1 MKKRIIGATLITVV
15 CALLI
20 SNLVGVLLFRSR
32 EMDAARNTLQ
42 ELLVLMDA
50 QSAITD
56 PDGLAQQFHAAAPD
70 KRLTIIDTDGTVLAD
85 TEANPQTLEDHNSRP
100 EVEQAAATGWGEA
113 VRHSETLGTSM
124 FYVSKRFADGMV
136 GRASMP
142 LSSIDSLVW
151 NGVWGFL
158 IASAAGLLLAL
169 ILARRTA
176 NRVVAPLSAVGSAL
190 QSVLD
195 GTRASGLEDYQAD
208 DELRPILRYIDK
220 LMERL
225 GGYIQSITAERDKV
239 GLILDCMDEGLI
251 LLDEAGNVLAINR
264 AARTL
269 FGFPEGEEDDGALLL
284 TRSRRLRE
292 AIQESRVR
300 HSSVNVLAI
309 NRAARTLFGFPEGE
323 EDDGALLLT
332 RSRRLREAIQE
343 SRVRHSSVVLDVDA
357 LTEDAQSLRLFVSP
371 VSGRQ
376 YEGQAVGTSIL
387 ISDVTELKKAEG
399 IRSEFTANVSHELKT
414 PLTSIKGFTDML
426 ASGMVASPEDQKRFI
441 TMIGVEVDR
450 LIDLINDILKLSELE
465 SVTIPQSE
473 ERSDVL
479 TIARDTAA
487 FLTPTAKAAE
497 VTLSVDG
504 GPATVAV
511 PQGRLKE
518 LLLNLV
524 GNGIKYNEP
533 GGTVRTAVSVRD
545 GQAVIAVSDTGIGIP
560 PEAQSRVFERFYRV
574 DKGRARKNG
583 GTGLGLAI
591 VKHIVQ
597 LYGGTLTLESAVGKG
612 STFTVTLP
620 LAKDNA

>member
-1 MKKRIIGATLITVV
+1 
-15 CALLI
+15 
-20 SNLVGVLLFRSR
+20 
-32 EMDAARNTLQ
+32 
-42 ELLVLMDA
+42 
-50 QSAITD
+50 
-56 PDGLAQQFHAAAPD
+56 
-70 KRLTIIDTDGTVLAD
+70 
-85 TEANPQTLEDHNSRP
+85 
-100 EVEQAAATGWGEA
+100 
-113 VRHSETLGTSM
+113 M
-124 FYVSKRFADGMV
+124 FS
-136 GRASMP
+136 
-142 LSSIDSLVW
+142 
-151 NGVWGFL
+151 
-158 IASAAGLLLAL
+158 
-169 ILARRTA
+169 
-176 NRVVAPLSAVGSAL
+176 
-190 QSVLD
+190 
-195 GTRASGLEDYQAD
+195 
-208 DELRPILRYIDK
+208 
-220 LMERL
+220 
-225 GGYIQSITAERDKV
+225 
-239 GLILDCMDEGLI
+239 
-251 LLDEAGNVLAINR
+251 
-264 AARTL
+264 
-269 FGFPEGEEDDGALLL
+269 
-284 TRSRRLRE
+284 
-292 AIQESRVR
+292 
-300 HSSVNVLAI
+300 
-309 NRAARTLFGFPEGE
+309 
-323 EDDGALLLT
+323 
-332 RSRRLREAIQE
+332 
-343 SRVRHSSVVLDVDA
+343 RHSSVVLDVDA

-533 GGTVRTAVSVRD
+533 GGTVHTAVSVRD

-597 LYGGTLTLESAVGKG
+597 LYGGTVTLESAVGKG

>member
-124 FYVSKRFADGMV
+124 LYVSKRFADGMV

-195 GTRASGLEDYQAD
+195 GTRASGLEEYQAD

-269 FGFPEGEEDDGALLL
+269 FGFPD
-284 TRSRRLRE
+284 
-292 AIQESRVR
+292 
-300 HSSVNVLAI
+300 
-309 NRAARTLFGFPEGE
+309 GE

-414 PLTSIKGFTDML
+414 PLQGIVGSAELIQ
-426 ASGMVASPEDQKRFI
+426 SGMVKPEDMPRFVGHI
-441 TMIGVEVDR
+441 HDEASRMVTLVEDIIRLSQLDEEKAQLEKQPVDLHMIA
-450 LIDLINDILKLSELE
+450 
-465 SVTIPQSE
+465 
-473 ERSDVL
+473 SDVVKRLQDVAKKNQITLML
-479 TIARDTAA
+479 TGK
-487 FLTPTAKAAE
+487 PT
-497 VTLSVDG
+497 VVNG
-504 GPATVAV
+504 N
-511 PQGRLKE
+511 PQILDE
-518 LLLNLV
+518 MIYNLCD
-524 GNGIKYNEP
+524 NAIKYNKPFGEVEVNVSMAKEHP
-533 GGTVRTAVSVRD
+533 VLTVED
-545 GQAVIAVSDTGIGIP
+545 DGIGIP
-560 PEAQSRVFERFYRV
+560 VDDQARIFERFYRV
-574 DKGRARKNG
+574 DKSHSRQIG
-583 GTGLGLAI
+583 GTGLGLSI
-591 VKHIVQ
+591 VKHGAIYHKAKVELKSALGEGTTVRIV
-597 LYGGTLTLESAVGKG
+597 
-612 STFTVTLP
+612 F
-620 LAKDNA
+620 

>member
-195 GTRASGLEDYQAD
+195 GTRASGLEEYQAD

-269 FGFPEGEEDDGALLL
+269 FGFPDGEEDDGALLL
-284 TRSRRLRE
+284 
-292 AIQESRVR
+292 
-300 HSSVNVLAI
+300 
-309 NRAARTLFGFPEGE
+309 P
-323 EDDGALLLT
+323 

-357 LTEDAQSLRLFVSP
+357 LTEDAQSLRLFISP

-414 PLTSIKGFTDML
+414 PMTTIAGFSDGILDGTIPPDKERAALQTISSETRRLSRLVRRMLDLSRLQSAENVTAQEQFDVSEVMLRVLVSLENKINARHLDVDTQLPDGPVLVWGDPDAITQVCYNLLDNAIKFSAEGSTMGLSITAKGGKAHVAVRNHGDTIPPDEL
-426 ASGMVASPEDQKRFI
+426 AMIFDRFHKSDKSRS
-441 TMIGVEVDR
+441 VDR
-450 LIDLINDILKLSELE
+450 EG
-465 SVTIPQSE
+465 V
-473 ERSDVL
+473 
-479 TIARDTAA
+479 
-487 FLTPTAKAAE
+487 
-497 VTLSVDG
+497 
-504 GPATVAV
+504 
-511 PQGRLKE
+511 
-518 LLLNLV
+518 
-524 GNGIKYNEP
+524 
-533 GGTVRTAVSVRD
+533 
-545 GQAVIAVSDTGIGIP
+545 
-560 PEAQSRVFERFYRV
+560 
-574 DKGRARKNG
+574 
-583 GTGLGLAI
+583 GLGLYI
-591 VKHIVQ
+591 VKTILNNHKENISVTSQ
-597 LYGGTLTLESAVGKG
+597 DGVTEFVFTLTLA
-612 STFTVTLP
+612 
-620 LAKDNA
+620 

>member
-124 FYVSKRFADGMV
+124 LYVSKRFADGMV

-176 NRVVAPLSAVGSAL
+176 NRVVAPLNAVGSAL

-195 GTRASGLEDYQAD
+195 GTRASGLEEYQAD

-300 HSSVNVLAI
+300 HSSV
-309 NRAARTLFGFPEGE
+309 
-323 EDDGALLLT
+323 
-332 RSRRLREAIQE
+332 
-343 SRVRHSSVVLDVDA
+343 VLDVDA
-357 LTEDAQSLRLFVSP
+357 LTEDAQSLRLFISP

-399 IRSEFTANVSHELKT
+399 IRSEFTSSPAAAACGRPFRSPASAT
-414 PLTSIKGFTDML
+414 PPWCWTWMPSPRTPRACACLSPPSPAASMRGRPWARPSSSPMSPSSKRPRASAASSPPTSPT
-426 ASGMVASPEDQKRFI
+426 SSRPPSPPSRASPTCWPPAWWPLPRI
-441 TMIGVEVDR
+441 
-450 LIDLINDILKLSELE
+450 
-465 SVTIPQSE
+465 
-473 ERSDVL
+473 RS
-479 TIARDTAA
+479 ASS
-487 FLTPTAKAAE
+487 P
-497 VTLSVDG
+497 
-504 GPATVAV
+504 
-511 PQGRLKE
+511 
-518 LLLNLV
+518 
-524 GNGIKYNEP
+524 
-533 GGTVRTAVSVRD
+533 
-545 GQAVIAVSDTGIGIP
+545 
-560 PEAQSRVFERFYRV
+560 
-574 DKGRARKNG
+574 
-583 GTGLGLAI
+583 
-591 VKHIVQ
+591 
-597 LYGGTLTLESAVGKG
+597 
-612 STFTVTLP
+612 
-620 LAKDNA
+620 

>member
-124 FYVSKRFADGMV
+124 LYVSKRFADGMV

-269 FGFPEGEEDDGALLL
+269 FGRGHVHPHLRCHRAQEGRGHPQRVHRQRLPRAQDPPHLHQGLHRHAGLRHGGLSRGSEALHHHD
-284 TRSRRLRE
+284 RR
-292 AIQESRVR
+292 
-300 HSSVNVLAI
+300 
-309 NRAARTLFGFPEGE
+309 G
-323 EDDGALLLT
+323 
-332 RSRRLREAIQE
+332 
-343 SRVRHSSVVLDVDA
+343 
-357 LTEDAQSLRLFVSP
+357 
-371 VSGRQ
+371 
-376 YEGQAVGTSIL
+376 
-387 ISDVTELKKAEG
+387 
-399 IRSEFTANVSHELKT
+399 
-414 PLTSIKGFTDML
+414 
-426 ASGMVASPEDQKRFI
+426 
-441 TMIGVEVDR
+441 
-450 LIDLINDILKLSELE
+450 
-465 SVTIPQSE
+465 
-473 ERSDVL
+473 
-479 TIARDTAA
+479 
-487 FLTPTAKAAE
+487 
-497 VTLSVDG
+497 G
-504 GPATVAV
+504 GPAHR
-511 PQGRLKE
+511 PHQRH
-518 LLLNLV
+518 
-524 GNGIKYNEP
+524 
-533 GGTVRTAVSVRD
+533 S
-545 GQAVIAVSDTGIGIP
+545 QA
-560 PEAQSRVFERFYRV
+560 
-574 DKGRARKNG
+574 
-583 GTGLGLAI
+583 L
-591 VKHIVQ
+591 
-597 LYGGTLTLESAVGKG
+597 
-612 STFTVTLP
+612 
-620 LAKDNA
+620 